1 LAAIFEWVKERCAQ
15 YLLARHGPGPA
26 GEMRAAAEFVL
37 KSKPKDSQPLL
48 VLGDLPSSFL
58 KERLNHL
65 TTSDPISDDGYTAE
79 MWQLEDLYGCKAS
92 RALSINDEFE
102 DWGYEL

>member
-1 LAAIFEWVKERCAQ
+1 MSHLTLLGALTLLERKDSMALAWQQHLNGTVKDRCAQ

-48 VLGDLPSSFL
+48 VLAD
-58 KERLNHL
+58 
-65 TTSDPISDDGYTAE
+65 
-79 MWQLEDLYGCKAS
+79 
-92 RALSINDEFE
+92 
-102 DWGYEL
+102 